1 MSKSPRQLSFPSS
14 SEEFAL
20 PSSSTLSS
28 SDDGPANPLFLRFRR
43 PSLLSQSSSSYADK
57 RINSPLSMSFTMFSG
72 RHTSTNG
79 EESESDK
86 ERMHTESSPSSSS
99 GNPTPPIVMPTDVE
113 ETHGGDTKE
122 TSNPSTP
129 PPTRHHS
136 MLENELLSPAVV
148 SLRRLT
154 YSLKPPRILN
164 LLAESRPEENEVKSE
179 AAFQRLI
186 ASCSELPIQ
195 PRTPRA
201 PSDRGRYPEEVC
213 DEEVQREDT
222 PSDDDDGDVEAIFAF
237 DPQSDMSTTKPCTPA
252 HSMNGDDP
260 SMSIMGSPMTVAMD
274 VDAPL
279 ASPSITSTPAS
290 VQWRYTPPPTTSAV
304 RSNKRKFD
312 DRYDPYPTA
321 AKRRAVSPSISYLRE
336 SLPSLSYP
344 RTPSGRPSLPIP
356 LSIPVPSASS
366 ATSSPTVTGYPFPSY
381 PTSRQVGIGSM
392 SVSSS
397 PILRPTIGL
406 ASPILRPIPRHRRGA
421 DGEERDVEGAGE
433 GVNSLTLS

>member
-1 MSKSPRQLSFPSS
+1 
-14 SEEFAL
+14 
-20 PSSSTLSS
+20 
-28 SDDGPANPLFLRFRR
+28 
-43 PSLLSQSSSSYADK
+43 
-57 RINSPLSMSFTMFSG
+57 
-72 RHTSTNG
+72 
-79 EESESDK
+79 
-86 ERMHTESSPSSSS
+86 
-99 GNPTPPIVMPTDVE
+99 
-113 ETHGGDTKE
+113 
-122 TSNPSTP
+122 
-129 PPTRHHS
+129 

-148 SLRRLT
+148 SLRRLS
-154 YSLKPPRILN
+154 YSVSLAVTSSSCDTHSTLSTTTKLKPPRILN

-186 ASCSELPIQ
+186 ASCSDLPIQ

-222 PSDDDDGDVEAIFAF
+222 PSDDDDDDVEGIFAF

-321 AKRRAVSPSISYLRE
+321 AKRRAVSPSISYLRD
-336 SLPSLSYP
+336 LSYP

-356 LSIPVPSASS
+356 LSIPVPAASS
-366 ATSSPTVTGYPFPSY
+366 ATSSPTVSGYQFSSY
-381 PTSRQVGIGSM
+381 STSRQVGMGSM

-397 PILRPTIGL
+397 PILRPTLGL
-406 ASPILRPIPRHRRGA
+406 ASPILRPIPRHRRGM
-421 DGEERDVEGAGE
+421 DGEERDIEGAGE